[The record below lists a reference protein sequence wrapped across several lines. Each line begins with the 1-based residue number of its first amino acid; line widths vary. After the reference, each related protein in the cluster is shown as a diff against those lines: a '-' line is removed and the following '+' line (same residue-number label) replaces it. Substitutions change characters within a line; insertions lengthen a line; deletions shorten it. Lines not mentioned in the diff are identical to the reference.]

1 MHRSVLH
8 APVKDP
14 KKIVDIACGTG
25 VVTRDLAAKFP
36 AAQVY
41 GVDLIAMPE
50 EQSVRPSN
58 LEYIEG
64 DIMKLTGEQGDTRLA
79 PGSLDYVFQ
88 RLLVCGMKCMD
99 WPEYVKTAAKSVR
112 SGGWVEIH
120 EWDFQ
125 VSENGVNVSDE
136 WPWQQEMIRRGR
148 ETKGLDLRCAQKV
161 AGWMRDAGLV
171 DVKTVSYFAPLG
183 TWDVDARP
191 ETRTMAEYLTKW
203 WPTVNRVLI
212 PSLVGTEDKQHV
224 EDLMVQMLKTLK
236 TAEEEQRKAY
246 EIVVCYGRKP

>member
-1 MHRSVLH
+1 
-8 APVKDP
+8 
-14 KKIVDIACGTG
+14 
-25 VVTRDLAAKFP
+25 
-36 AAQVY
+36 
-41 GVDLIAMPE
+41 MPE
-50 EQSVRPSN
+50 EHSVRPSN
-58 LEYIEG
+58 LEYVEG
-64 DIMKLTGEQGDTRLA
+64 DVLKLMGEQGDARLG

-88 RLLVCGMKCMD
+88 RLLVCGMKATD
-99 WPEYVKTAAKSVR
+99 WPEYVKTAARSVR

-136 WPWQQEMIRRGR
+136 WPWQQEMISQGR

-161 AGWMRDAGLV
+161 AGWMRDADLV
-171 DVKTVSYFAPLG
+171 DIETVSYFAPLG

-191 ETRTMAEYLTKW
+191 ETRTMAEYLAKW

-212 PSLVGTEDKQHV
+212 PSLVRTEDKQHV
-224 EDLMVQMLKTLK
+224 EDLKAQMLKTLK
-236 TAEEEQRKAY
+236 TAEGKQRKAY